1 MLSSDLMIFSLP
13 RLLGRACFLDFLE
26 ASGESE
32 WIVFVVSIVVS
43 ELLKGYNQVESE
55 FFLFLFYFVS
65 TI

>member
-1 MLSSDLMIFSLP
+1 
-13 RLLGRACFLDFLE
+13 LE

-43 ELLKGYNQVESE
+43 ELLRGYNQVESE
-55 FFLFLFYFVS
+55 FSIFAFYFVS